1 MAKKDELLRL
11 YARDAKEKE
20 GEMGAEE
27 EGNPKWVNVLA
38 EECKELR
45 ESNLQLWQEVGGHIA
60 PGVSLVCLAMCTIPS
75 SILSLLLPSS
85 PLPLLPLLR
94 RIVCAMKQPRWN
106 ARREN

>member
-27 EGNPKWVNVLA
+27 EGNPEWVNVLA

-60 PGVSLVCLAMCTIPS
+60 PGVSLVCLAMYHS
-75 SILSLLLPSS
+75 LLPSLLHPPPPPS
-85 PLPLLPLLR
+85 LLPLLR